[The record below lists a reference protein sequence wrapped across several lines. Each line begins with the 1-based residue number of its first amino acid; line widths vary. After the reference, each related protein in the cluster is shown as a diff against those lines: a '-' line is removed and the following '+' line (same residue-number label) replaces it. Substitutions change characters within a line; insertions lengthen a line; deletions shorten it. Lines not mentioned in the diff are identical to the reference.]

1 MANATAVTHL
11 NYIYMYMVP
20 TLQSNR
26 INILQATWG
35 CCSSTSVFCRRA
47 SSTGENWLP
56 NRCWKGHLG
65 THFFWFRKKSLNKT
79 SVVLLLWWIKWL
91 LKVNAAIQVTILF
104 FQLKKG
110 CSGSSP
116 WNQIKSAEKCWK
128 LWWFWW
134 TLNFESTPHLN
145 EWLWEA
151 AVTKPVK
158 LVFAHPVPKQLWACF
173 CRPTVCIIFVLGLT
187 LLIW

>member
-1 MANATAVTHL
+1 MRVL
-11 NYIYMYMVP
+11 
-20 TLQSNR
+20 LQYVR
-26 INILQATWG
+26 LLQESFLHWRELAPQQVLKR
-35 CCSSTSVFCRRA
+35 TSWYAFLLI
-47 SSTGENWLP
+47 SKN
-56 NRCWKGHLG
+56 
-65 THFFWFRKKSLNKT
+65 FLNKT
-79 SVVLLLWWIKWL
+79 SVVILLWWIKWL

-110 CSGSSP
+110 CSGSNP
-116 WNQIKSAEKCWK
+116 WNQINSAEKCWK

-173 CRPTVCIIFVLGLT
+173 CRPTVCIIFVLGLA